1 MKHSGGMPWL
11 PLADPAMVR
20 LLPLGG
26 LGEIGLNLMA
36 IESQGAI
43 LLVDCGLMFPDA
55 TMLGI
60 DLVLP
65 DVSILATRPGDI
77 CGLLLTHGHEDHIGA
92 IPYLLDRLGYPIV
105 YGTELTLG
113 LLRGKLAEH
122 TFNQKV
128 ELATIAPRQTLELGP
143 FQVEPF
149 RVTHSVAD
157 GVGFAIRT
165 SAGLIVHTGDFK
177 LDATPID
184 GEMTDLARLAAY
196 GEAGVLAL
204 LSDSTNVERPGH
216 TLSERRVGEA
226 LRQRLPA
233 CTGTVLVAS
242 FSSNIHRIQQVF
254 DAARQVGRKVLING
268 RSLAQSVAISRQL
281 GYLFAPDDLF
291 IEVRDLRE
299 LPREQVLILST
310 GSQGE
315 PRSSLVRIAT
325 DDHKDIFLQR
335 GDTVILS
342 SRFIPGNEKTIAEMI
357 NHLFR
362 RGADVWYEGANG
374 MHVSGHASQEEL
386 TQIIALTRPRYF
398 VPVHGDYRHLVRHAQ
413 LAAGLGIADLEA
425 IVIDNGQPLLLSA
438 NGFRREERLHSGRI
452 YVDGKGVGDLGALE
466 FRDRRHLA
474 SHGVVAVYL
483 TLAKDGSIM
492 AGPELLTRG
501 FVGEEGSQPYLAVA
515 AEIVRDIVAKQP
527 GGGAAALVD
536 LHVEI
541 RKGLRRYFNRTM
553 ARRPVILPLITVQ
566 AEEGRTEDDVN

>member
-1 MKHSGGMPWL
+1 MKGGDAL
-11 PLADPAMVR
+11 PLPPLTDATMIR

-26 LGEIGLNLMA
+26 LGEIGLNMMA
-36 IESQGAI
+36 IESQGKI
-43 LLVDCGLMFPDA
+43 LIVDCGLMFPDA
-55 TMLGI
+55 TMLGV

-65 DVSILATRPGDI
+65 DVSILDTRRADL
-77 CGLLLTHGHEDHIGA
+77 CGLILTHGHEDHIGA
-92 IPYLLDRLGYPIV
+92 LPYLLDRLGYPIV

-113 LLRGKLAEH
+113 LLRAKLAEY
-122 TFNQKV
+122 TFNQRV
-128 ELATIAPRQTLELGP
+128 ELETIAPRQILNLGP
-143 FQVEPF
+143 FEVEPF

-165 SAGLIVHTGDFK
+165 AAGLVVHTGDFK

-196 GEAGVLAL
+196 GQEGVLAL
-204 LSDSTNVERPGH
+204 LSDSTNIERPGH

-226 LRQRLPA
+226 LRQRLPT
-233 CTGTVLVAS
+233 CTGTVLVAT

-254 DAARQVGRKVLING
+254 DAAAQVGRKVLING
-268 RSLAQSVAISRQL
+268 RSMAQSVAVSRQL
-281 GYLFAPDDLF
+281 GYLSASDDLF
-291 IEVRDLRE
+291 IDPRQLRDL
-299 LPREQVLILST
+299 PRDKVLILST

-315 PRSSLVRIAT
+315 PRSSLARIAT
-325 DDHKDIFLQR
+325 ADHKDIFLEK

-386 TQIIALTRPRYF
+386 TQMIALTRPRYF

-413 LAAGLGIADLEA
+413 LAESLAIADLQA
-425 IVIDNGQPLLLSA
+425 MVIDNGQPLLLSV
-438 NGFRREERLHSGRI
+438 NGFRREERVHSGRI
-452 YVDGKGVGDLGALE
+452 FVDGKGIGDLGLPE

-483 TLAKDGSIM
+483 VIGKDGAIV
-492 AGPELLTRG
+492 AGPELMCRG
-501 FVGEEGSQPYLAVA
+501 FVGGEGSSGYLEEAL
-515 AEIVRDIVAKQP
+515 EIVRATVANNP
-527 GGGAAALVD
+527 GVRSGVIVD
-536 LHVEI
+536 LNIEI
-541 RKGLRRYFNRTM
+541 RQALRRYFNRTL
-553 ARRPVILPLITVQ
+553 ARRPLILPLLLTQ
-566 AEEGRTEDDVN
+566 

>member
-1 MKHSGGMPWL
+1 MPWS
-11 PLADPAMVR
+11 PLTDPATIR

-26 LGEIGLNLMA
+26 LGEIGLNMMA

-55 TMLGI
+55 SMLGV

-65 DVSILATRPGDI
+65 DVRILETRRDDI

-92 IPYLLDRLGYPIV
+92 IPYLLDGLGYPTV

-113 LLRGKLAEH
+113 LLRGKLVEH
-122 TFNQKV
+122 SFKQKV
-128 ELATIAPRQTLELGP
+128 ELVTILPRLSFDLGP

-196 GEAGVLAL
+196 GEAGVFAL

-216 TLSERRVGEA
+216 TLSERCVGEA

-233 CTGTVLVAS
+233 CRGTVLVAS
-242 FSSNIHRIQQVF
+242 FSSNIHRIQQVL

-268 RSLAQSVAISRQL
+268 RSMAQSVAISRQL
-281 GYLFAPDDLF
+281 DCLHAPDDLF
-291 IEVRDLRE
+291 IDVRE
-299 LPREQVLILST
+299 LRTLPRDKVLILST

-315 PRSSLVRIAT
+315 PRSSLARIAT
-325 DDHKDIFLQR
+325 DDHKEIFLQS

-386 TQIIALTRPRYF
+386 TQMIALTRPRYF

-413 LAAGLGIADLEA
+413 LAESLRMAGLEA
-425 IVIDNGQPLLLSA
+425 IVIDNGQPLLLNA
-438 NGFRREERLHSGRI
+438 NGFRRETRVHTGRI
-452 YVDGKGVGDLGALE
+452 YVDGKGVGDLGPGEL
-466 FRDRRHLA
+466 RDRRHLA
-474 SHGVVAVYL
+474 SHGVVAVFL
-483 TLAKDGSIM
+483 TLSDDGRIM

-501 FVGEEGSQPYLAVA
+501 FVGEEGGQDCLADA
-515 AEIVRDIVAKQP
+515 TEIVRELVANHFES
-527 GGGAAALVD
+527 GALLPAELTI
-536 LHVEI
+536 EI
-541 RKGLRRYFNRTM
+541 RKGLGRYFNRSM
-553 ARRPVILPLITVQ
+553 ARRPVILPLLIMQ
-566 AEEGRTEDDVN
+566 P

>member
-1 MKHSGGMPWL
+1 MKSGGT
-11 PLADPAMVR
+11 PLSPLTDPATVR

-26 LGEIGLNLMA
+26 LGEIGLNMMV
-36 IESQGAI
+36 IEAQGEL

-55 TMLGI
+55 TMLGV

-65 DVSILATRPGDI
+65 DVSILDTRLAAIRGI
-77 CGLLLTHGHEDHIGA
+77 LVTHGHEDHLGA
-92 IPYLLDRLGYPIV
+92 LPYLLPRLGYPVV

-122 TFNQKV
+122 TFTQKV
-128 ELATIAPRQTLELGP
+128 ELVTIAPRQPLDLGP

-165 SAGLIVHTGDFK
+165 AAGLIIHTGDFK
-177 LDATPID
+177 FDATPID

-196 GEAGVLAL
+196 GEEGVFAL

-233 CTGTVLVAS
+233 CRGTVLVAT
-242 FSSNIHRIQQVF
+242 FSSNIHRIQQVL

-268 RSLAQSVAISRQL
+268 RSMAQSVAISRQL

-291 IEVRDLRE
+291 IDPRELRE
-299 LPREQVLILST
+299 LPRERVLILST

-315 PRSSLVRIAT
+315 PRSSLARIAT
-325 DDHKDIFLQR
+325 DDHKEIFLQD

-386 TQIIALTRPRYF
+386 TQMIALTRPRYF

-413 LAAGLGIADLEA
+413 LAAGLGIAGLEA

-438 NGFRREERLHSGRI
+438 NGFRREERVHSGRI
-452 YVDGKGVGDLGALE
+452 YVDGKGVGDLGLAE

-474 SHGVVAVYL
+474 SHGVVAVFL
-483 TLAKDGSIM
+483 TLSPAGGII

-501 FVGEEGSQPYLAVA
+501 CIGEDVSPRYREEA
-515 AEIVRDIVAKQP
+515 AAIVRDIVARQP
-527 GGGAAALVD
+527 GAATAVLAD
-536 LHVEI
+536 LQIEI
-541 RKGLRRYFNRTM
+541 RQGVRRYFNRTL
-553 ARRPVILPLITVQ
+553 ARRPVILPLIIVQ
-566 AEEGRTEDDVN
+566 TQEERSENDPE

>member
-1 MKHSGGMPWL
+1 MIDSGAWS
-11 PLADPAMVR
+11 PLHAPATIR

-55 TMLGI
+55 SMLGV

-65 DVSILATRPGDI
+65 DVRILEARRSDI
-77 CGLLLTHGHEDHIGA
+77 SGIILTHGHEDHIGA
-92 IPYLLDRLGYPIV
+92 IPYLLDRLGYPTV

-122 TFNQKV
+122 SFNQKV
-128 ELATIAPRQTLELGP
+128 ELVTILPRQLFDLGP
-143 FQVEPF
+143 FQIEPF

-165 SAGLIVHTGDFK
+165 SAGLIIHTGDFK

-196 GEAGVLAL
+196 CEAGVFAL

-233 CTGTVLVAS
+233 CPGTVLVAS

-268 RSLAQSVAISRQL
+268 RSMAQSVAISRQL
-281 GYLFAPDDLF
+281 GYLRAPDDLF
-291 IEVRDLRE
+291 IDVRELRE
-299 LPREQVLILST
+299 LPRDKVLILST

-315 PRSSLVRIAT
+315 PRSSLARIAT
-325 DDHKDIFLQR
+325 DDHKEIFLQG

-357 NHLFR
+357 NHLYR

-386 TQIIALTRPRYF
+386 TQMIALTRPRYF

-413 LAAGLGIADLEA
+413 LAESLGIAGLEA

-438 NGFRREERLHSGRI
+438 NGFRREARVHSGRI
-452 YVDGKGVGDLGALE
+452 YVDGKGVGDLGPLE
-466 FRDRRHLA
+466 MRDRSHLA
-474 SHGVVAVYL
+474 SHGVVAVFL
-483 TLAKDGSIM
+483 TLAPDGRIIV
-492 AGPELLTRG
+492 GPEFLTRG
-501 FVGEEGSQPYLAVA
+501 FVGEEGSQPYLQEA
-515 AEIVRDIVAKQP
+515 AGIVHTTVVNHPNPATAGD
-527 GGGAAALVD
+527 D
-536 LHVEI
+536 LNIEI
-541 RKGLRRYFNRTM
+541 RKALRRYFNRTM
-553 ARRPVILPLITVQ
+553 ARRPVILPLIIVQ
-566 AEEGRTEDDVN
+566 P

>member
-1 MKHSGGMPWL
+1 MKNSGDMPWS
-11 PLADPAMVR
+11 PLTDPATIR

-26 LGEIGLNLMA
+26 LGEIGLNMMA

-55 TMLGI
+55 SMLGV

-65 DVSILATRPGDI
+65 DVHILEGRRSDI
-77 CGLLLTHGHEDHIGA
+77 CGIILTHGHEDHIGA
-92 IPYLLDRLGYPIV
+92 IPYLLERLGYPTV

-113 LLRGKLAEH
+113 LLRGKLVEH
-122 TFNQKV
+122 SFSQKV
-128 ELATIAPRQTLELGP
+128 ELVTILPRLAFDLGP
-143 FQVEPF
+143 FQIEPF

-196 GEAGVLAL
+196 GEAGVFAL

-233 CTGTVLVAS
+233 CSGTVLVAS
-242 FSSNIHRIQQVF
+242 FSSNIHRIQQVL
-254 DAARQVGRKVLING
+254 DTARQVGRKVLING
-268 RSLAQSVAISRQL
+268 RSMAQSVAISRQL
-281 GYLFAPDDLF
+281 GYLRAPDELF
-291 IEVRDLRE
+291 IDVRELRE
-299 LPREQVLILST
+299 LPRDKVLILST

-315 PRSSLVRIAT
+315 PRSSLARIAT
-325 DDHKDIFLQR
+325 ADHKEIFLQS

-386 TQIIALTRPRYF
+386 TQMIALTRPRYF

-413 LAAGLGIADLEA
+413 LAESLGMADLEA
-425 IVIDNGQPLLLSA
+425 VVIDNGQPLLLSA
-438 NGFRREERLHSGRI
+438 NGFRREARVHTGRI
-452 YVDGKGVGDLGALE
+452 YVDGKGVGDLGPGEL
-466 FRDRRHLA
+466 RDRRHLA
-474 SHGVVAVYL
+474 SHGVIAVFL
-483 TLAKDGSIM
+483 TLAEDGRII

-501 FVGEEGSQPYLAVA
+501 FVGAEGGQDCLASA
-515 AEIVRDIVAKQP
+515 AEIVRELVANHS
-527 GGGAAALVD
+527 GALPPVE
-536 LHVEI
+536 LTLEI
-541 RKGLRRYFNRTM
+541 RKGLGRYFNRTM
-553 ARRPVILPLITVQ
+553 GRRPVILPLIIMQ
-566 AEEGRTEDDVN
+566 P

>member
-1 MKHSGGMPWL
+1 MKNSVTI
-11 PLADPAMVR
+11 PLAPLSDPATIR

-26 LGEIGLNLMA
+26 LGEIGLNMMV

-55 TMLGI
+55 TMLGV

-65 DVSILATRPGDI
+65 DVSILEKRRGDI

-92 IPYLLDRLGYPIV
+92 IPYLLERLGYPLV

-122 TFNQKV
+122 TFTQKV
-128 ELATIAPRQTLELGP
+128 ELTTLAPRQLLDLGP

-157 GVGFAIRT
+157 GVGFAIHT
-165 SAGLIVHTGDFK
+165 PAGLIVHTGDFK

-196 GEAGVLAL
+196 GEAGVFAL

-233 CTGTVLVAS
+233 CTGTVLVAT
-242 FSSNIHRIQQVF
+242 FSSNIHRIQQVLA
-254 DAARQVGRKVLING
+254 AARQVGRKVLING
-268 RSLAQSVAISRQL
+268 RSMAQSVAISRQL
-281 GYLFAPDDLF
+281 GYLHAADDLF
-291 IEVRDLRE
+291 IEARGLRE
-299 LPREQVLILST
+299 LPRDQVLILST

-315 PRSSLVRIAT
+315 PRSSLARIAA
-325 DDHKDIFLQR
+325 DDHKEIILQS

-386 TQIIALTRPRYF
+386 TQMIALTRPRYF

-413 LAAGLGIADLEA
+413 LAEGLGIANLEA

-438 NGFRREERLHSGRI
+438 NGFRREERVHSGRI
-452 YVDGKGVGDLGALE
+452 YVDGKGVGDLGPTE

-474 SHGVVAVYL
+474 SHGVVTVFLAL
-483 TLAKDGSIM
+483 TKAGNII
-492 AGPELLTRG
+492 AGPEFSSRG
-501 FVGEEGSQPYLAVA
+501 FVGEAGLPLYLAEA
-515 AEIVRDIVAKQP
+515 AEIVRDIVAKQRD
-527 GGGAAALVD
+527 AVALPVTD
-536 LHVEI
+536 LHIEL
-541 RKGLRRYFNRTM
+541 RKGLGRYFNRTL
-553 ARRPVILPLITVQ
+553 ARRPVILPLIIVS
-566 AEEGRTEDDVN
+566 A

>member
-1 MKHSGGMPWL
+1 MKETGVS
-11 PLADPAMVR
+11 PLSALTDPATIR

-26 LGEIGLNLMA
+26 LGEIGMNMLA
-36 IESQGAI
+36 IESLGKI

-55 TMLGI
+55 SMLGV

-65 DVSILATRPGDI
+65 DVRILDTRRADI
-77 CGLLLTHGHEDHIGA
+77 CGLLLTHGHEDHVGA
-92 IPYLLDRLGYPIV
+92 LPYLLDRLGYPVV

-122 TFNQKV
+122 TFNQRV
-128 ELATIAPRQTLELGP
+128 ELETIVPRQILALGP

-165 SAGLIVHTGDFK
+165 AAGLLVHTGDFK

-196 GEAGVLAL
+196 GAEGVFAL

-233 CTGTVLVAS
+233 CSGTVLVAT
-242 FSSNIHRIQQVF
+242 FSSNIHRIQQVL
-254 DAARQVGRKVLING
+254 DAAQLVGRKVLING
-268 RSLAQSVAISRQL
+268 RSMAQSVAISRQL

-291 IEVRDLRE
+291 VDARQLRDL
-299 LPREQVLILST
+299 PRARVLILST

-315 PRSSLVRIAT
+315 PRSSLARIAT

-386 TQIIALTRPRYF
+386 TQMIALTRPRYF

-413 LAAGLGIADLEA
+413 LAEGVGIAGLEA
-425 IVIDNGQPLLLSA
+425 IIIDNGQPLLLSS
-438 NGFRREERLHSGRI
+438 NGFRREERVHAGRI
-452 YVDGKGVGDLGALE
+452 YVDGKGVGDLGPAE

-474 SHGVVAVYL
+474 SHGVVAVSL
-483 TLAKDGSIM
+483 TLSRDRKIM

-501 FVGEEGSQPYLAVA
+501 FVGEEGSQLYLEEAVA
-515 AEIVRDIVAKQP
+515 IVRDIVANP
-527 GGGAAALVD
+527 PAAGVAVLAD
-536 LHVEI
+536 LTIEI
-541 RKGLRRYFNRTM
+541 RKGLGRYFNRTM
-553 ARRPVILPLITVQ
+553 ARRPVILPLIIVQ
-566 AEEGRTEDDVN
+566 T

>member
-1 MKHSGGMPWL
+1 MKNSAAT
-11 PLADPAMVR
+11 PLAPLSDPATIR

-26 LGEIGLNLMA
+26 LGEIGLNMMV
-36 IESQGAI
+36 IESQGEI

-55 TMLGI
+55 TMLGV

-65 DVSILATRPGDI
+65 DVSILETRQGDI

-92 IPYLLDRLGYPIV
+92 IPYLLDRLGSPPV

-122 TFNQKV
+122 TFDQKV
-128 ELATIAPRQTLELGP
+128 ELITLVPRQLLDLGP

-165 SAGLIVHTGDFK
+165 AAGLIIHTGDFK

-196 GEAGVLAL
+196 GEAGVFAL

-233 CTGTVLVAS
+233 CTGTVLVAT
-242 FSSNIHRIQQVF
+242 FSSNIHRIQQVL

-268 RSLAQSVAISRQL
+268 RSMAQSVAISRQL
-281 GYLFAPDDLF
+281 GYLHAADDLF
-291 IEVRDLRE
+291 IEARELRE
-299 LPREQVLILST
+299 LPRNQILILST

-315 PRSSLVRIAT
+315 PRSSLARIAT
-325 DDHKDIFLQR
+325 DDHKEIFLQS

-386 TQIIALTRPRYF
+386 TQMIALTRPRYF

-413 LAAGLGIADLEA
+413 LAEGLGIAGLEA

-438 NGFRREERLHSGRI
+438 NGFRREERVHAGRI
-452 YVDGKGVGDLGALE
+452 YVDGKGVGDLGPAQ

-474 SHGVVAVYL
+474 SHGVVAVFL
-483 TLAKDGSIM
+483 TLTKAGGII
-492 AGPELLTRG
+492 AGPEFLSRG
-501 FVGEEGSQPYLAVA
+501 FVGDEGLHLYLAEA
-515 AEIVRDIVAKQP
+515 AEIVCGIVDNQRDT
-527 GGGAAALVD
+527 AALPLAD
-536 LHVEI
+536 LHIEI
-541 RKGLRRYFNRTM
+541 RKGLGRYFNRTM
-553 ARRPVILPLITVQ
+553 ARRPVILPLIIVQ
-566 AEEGRTEDDVN
+566 A

>member
-1 MKHSGGMPWL
+1 MPWS
-11 PLADPAMVR
+11 PLNDPATIR

-26 LGEIGLNLMA
+26 LGEIGLNMMA

-55 TMLGI
+55 SMLGV

-65 DVSILATRPGDI
+65 DVRILETRRDDI
-77 CGLLLTHGHEDHIGA
+77 CGLILTHGHEDHIGA
-92 IPYLLDRLGYPIV
+92 IPYLLECLGYPVV

-113 LLRGKLAEH
+113 LLRGKLIEH
-122 TFNQKV
+122 SFSQKV
-128 ELATIAPRQTLELGP
+128 ELVTILPRLAFDLGP

-157 GVGFAIRT
+157 GVGFAVRT

-196 GEAGVLAL
+196 GEEGVFAL

-233 CTGTVLVAS
+233 CSGTVLVAS
-242 FSSNIHRIQQVF
+242 FSSNIHRIQQVL

-268 RSLAQSVAISRQL
+268 RSMAQSVTISRQL
-281 GYLFAPDDLF
+281 GYLHACDDLF
-291 IEVRDLRE
+291 IDVRE
-299 LPREQVLILST
+299 LRTLPRDKVLILST

-315 PRSSLVRIAT
+315 PRSSLARIAT
-325 DDHKDIFLQR
+325 DDHKEIVLQS

-386 TQIIALTRPRYF
+386 TQMIALTRPRYF

-413 LAAGLGIADLEA
+413 LAESLGMAGLQA

-438 NGFRREERLHSGRI
+438 NGFRREPRVHTGRI
-452 YVDGKGVGDLGALE
+452 YVDGKGVGDLGPGEL
-466 FRDRRHLA
+466 RDRRHLA
-474 SHGVVAVYL
+474 SHGVVAVFL
-483 TLAKDGSIM
+483 TLSEEGRIM

-501 FVGEEGSQPYLAVA
+501 FVGEEGSQDCLAAA
-515 AEIVRDIVAKQP
+515 AEIVRDLVANHSES
-527 GGGAAALVD
+527 GALLPAELTI
-536 LHVEI
+536 EI
-541 RKGLRRYFNRTM
+541 RKGLGRYFNRSM
-553 ARRPVILPLITVQ
+553 ARRPVILPLINH
-566 AEEGRTEDDVN
+566 ANIGRYNGK